1 MSKAAFPRSPKI
13 LKGAFVQLVEDVI
26 GVVPRI
32 VPFQYNPTTLSRTMK
47 VWNPPEVDEHNRGQL
62 APTAQPFDP
71 EEQISLQIEF
81 DASDQLEDSDAIASV
96 FGVADRIAA
105 LEKLL
110 LPTSGVLG
118 DLLNAAAALLG
129 GGAAKPAVRK
139 TVPVTLFVWGPGRIV
154 PVRLTR
160 YSIEEQLY
168 HPTLYPLQA
177 KVSLD
182 MQVLTPDVFKCQS
195 GVGAQLAVA
204 AYDVFRLQQ
213 ETLALANLARVAE
226 ATFSFSLDLSLS
238 F

>member
-1 MSKAAFPRSPKI
+1 MGQVGFPRSPKI
-13 LKGAFVQLVEDVI
+13 LKGAFVQLVEDII

-47 VWNPPEVDEHNRGQL
+47 VWSPPEVDEHNRGQL

-71 EEQISLQIEF
+71 EEELSLQIEF
-81 DASDQLEDSDAIASV
+81 DASDQLEDSDAVASV

-110 LPTSGVLG
+110 LPTEGVIG
-118 DLLNAAAALLG
+118 DLLNAVAAF
-129 GGAAKPAVRK
+129 GGAQKPAARK

-154 PVRLTR
+154 PVRITN

-177 KVSLD
+177 RVSLR
-182 MQVLTPDVFKCQS
+182 MQVLTPEVFKCQT
-195 GVGAQLAVA
+195 GFGAQLAVA
-204 AYDVFRLQQ
+204 AYNVFRLQQ
-213 ETLALANLARVAE
+213 EVLALANLARVAD

-238 F
+238 V